1 MCRKTVTKGHVS
13 RVQVLKPITQRDNY
27 QYQLTQVC
35 RFNLNAKFDSIIQF
49 LAEMLEN

>member
-1 MCRKTVTKGHVS
+1 MCRKTVTMGCVS
-13 RVQVLKPITQRDNY
+13 RVEVLELITQWDSC

-49 LAEMLEN
+49 LAEIVEN